1 MNVSGKV
8 QLNDERENY
17 FTFKNI
23 EKVVKYLYGGT
34 L

>member
-1 MNVSGKV
+1 MNVNGKI
-8 QLNDERENY
+8 QLNDESENY

-23 EKVVKYLYGGT
+23 EKVVKYLCGGT